1 MKFKDLYEK
10 GLDRKVNPA
19 VSASD
24 LSDDTVLTEITEY
37 VFTPELI
44 ANLYKILQNVKTNQG
59 SHVGIWINGY
69 FGSGKSHFLKYAG
82 YCLSNIGIHRDLAF
96 ERFYE
101 ATQELMHS
109 NIDTTILDQEGV
121 SLNEIKALQNWH
133 VNKADVEMILFNIGD
148 VHDANANQAT
158 AFTTIFWNQFNA
170 QRGYN
175 SFNLALAQYLEKA
188 LDDDGKFQE
197 FKEYVK
203 SKGYDWKRNIS
214 RFAAGRLDLALQ
226 MAKEVDP
233 ALATDVIRTRI
244 LNNDINVSVESFA
257 AEMKEYIDA
266 KQNRNFRLLFFVD
279 EVSQFIGQH
288 RNLLLQLQSLVKRL
302 DEVCESKVWIACT
315 AQQTL
320 EEVVSNVGGNAT
332 NPEDEVGKILGRFE
346 VRASLQGTSPEYI
359 TQKRILDKKGDVEIM
374 LADMYGKDKAKL
386 DAQFVLPSTYK
397 TYKDKDNFAAYYPF
411 VPYQFQ
417 LIKNVLDAFE
427 QLNYV
432 DKQVKGNERSLIN
445 ITYSIAR
452 ETQDMEVGEFVPFDK
467 FFGAMVQG
475 SMQHLGQRA
484 FQNARQALEVIDDEK
499 KQAFYRRVV
508 NVLFMICNLKEEDK
522 QQFSATIDNVV
533 TLLMTK
539 VDASKAA
546 IKQDVSTVLAYLIDK
561 AVIRKV
567 KTDTGAETY
576 EFFTEEE
583 SKVAQII
590 KNQQVDSNTYSDE
603 LKSIFFNHFG
613 NPSNKE
619 TFATRSFNVGISIDG
634 RNYLSNNADVCVD
647 FVTTASTDSPDQ
659 YGFSLNNTPQ
669 GTHLVYFLYPLF
681 KDNQE
686 LRANF
691 LYYCRVQRFAQEP
704 AISEERQRTKLL
716 FQQRA
721 KELYDKE
728 IKPQFQQMLDT
739 CPVISCG
746 SVLSPSEVGT
756 AKKAERYKSLLTRH
770 MESLYQFAKLADNR
784 EVPKT
789 QSDLSAKILRPV
801 EGTAVAV
808 PLSTP
813 EKKVK
818 DWLDRQPHDVT
829 VADAIRQ
836 FAKMPYGWSDFA
848 TIYFLNEL
856 VRRHQYAFNYNNNPN
871 VSREDTA
878 RNIVRDAS
886 KFTVEKAKA
895 ISQDVL
901 NDFIEAWKHIF
912 NVMTVKGSN
921 DSTELF
927 RNCKE
932 TDDSALNRLL
942 KNYRELSRKVNG
954 CPFAH
959 TIDEAITLMEQW
971 LTVRDQ
977 LKFFETIIA
986 AKEEAGQLF
995 DRCKSIN
1002 TFYGD
1007 HFENYQKIRKFID
1020 DNRDNFAFLSADQQ
1034 EAVVALK
1041 AINTDK
1047 EPWNKMPSYM
1057 KLMKNLGGQL
1067 KEKKNELV
1075 EAINAK
1081 YNAVFAELEKYA
1093 DDVHVSRDKFAKRD
1107 VTISLKTQTNNFYA
1121 LQANANTS
1129 EFYEEQMRKINAA
1142 IVLPPTPPTLPTDND
1157 GDGTSVHDDG
1167 GQPTQPTKIR
1177 VRKVVT
1183 LQTHTTEPMHTEAD
1197 IDLYL
1202 QSLKVQLI
1210 QYIGEDNDIIVS

>member
-1 MKFKDLYEK
+1 MKFKELYEK

-24 LSDDTVLTEITEY
+24 LSEDTVMTEIIEY
-37 VFTPELI
+37 VFTEEI
-44 ANLYKILQNVKTNQG
+44 VCNLYDILTNIRQNQG

-69 FGSGKSHFLKYAG
+69 FGTGKSHFLKYVS
-82 YCLSNIGIHRDLAF
+82 YCLSKKYSDFAFTRLIEAIEEIIHN
-96 ERFYE
+96 
-101 ATQELMHS
+101 S
-109 NIDTTILDQEGV
+109 NGMTKLDDKGV
-121 SLNEIKALQNWH
+121 SLSEVKSLQKWYASQ
-133 VNKADVEMILFNIGD
+133 ADVQMVMFNIGD
-148 VHDANANQAT
+148 VHDVNANQSQ

-175 SFNLALAQYLEKA
+175 SFNLAMAQYLEKA

-203 SKGYDWKRNIS
+203 GKGYDWDRNIS

-233 ALATDVIRTRI
+233 ALATDVIRNKI
-244 LNNDINVSVESFA
+244 ANNDINVSVEAFA

-266 KQNRNFRLLFFVD
+266 KNNRNFRLLFFVD
-279 EVSQFIGQH
+279 EVSQFIGMH
-288 RNLLLQLQSLVKRL
+288 RDLLLQLQSLVKRL

-320 EEVVSNVGGNAT
+320 EEVVSNVGGNAA

-359 TQKRILDKKGDVEIM
+359 TQKRILDKKGEVEIM
-374 LADMYGKDKAKL
+374 LADMYTKNKAKL
-386 DAQFVLPSTYK
+386 DAQFVLPASYK
-397 TYKDKDNFAAYYPF
+397 TYTDKDNFAAYYPF

-417 LIKNVLDAFE
+417 LIKKVLDSFE
-427 QLNYV
+427 TMNYV

-452 ETQDMEVGEFVPFDK
+452 ETQDMEVGDFIPFDK
-467 FFGAMVQG
+467 FFGAMFQG

-484 FQNARQALEVIDDEK
+484 FENARQALEVIDDEK

-508 NVLFMICNLKEEDK
+508 HVLFMVCNLKEEDK

-539 VDASKAA
+539 IDASKAA
-546 IKQDVSTVLAYLIDK
+546 IKQDVSSVLAYLIDK

-567 KTDTGAETY
+567 KTDNGAEIY

-603 LKSIFFNHFG
+603 LRNIFFSHFG

-619 TFATRSFNVGISIDG
+619 NFATRSFNIGISIDG
-634 RNYLSNNADVCVD
+634 RNYLNNNADVNVD

-669 GTHLVYFLYPLF
+669 GTHLVYFLYPLL

-686 LRANF
+686 LRSNF

-704 AISEERQRTKLL
+704 ALSEERQRTKMV

-721 KELYDKE
+721 KDLYDKE

-746 SVLSPSEVGT
+746 NVLSQSEMGT
-756 AKKAERYKSLLTRH
+756 AKKAERYKTLLIRH
-770 MESLYQFAKLADNR
+770 METLYQFARLAESR
-784 EVPKT
+784 EVPKSST
-789 QSDLSAKILRPV
+789 ELATKILRPV
-801 EGTAVAV
+801 EESVV
-808 PLSTP
+808 NLPLSTP
-813 EKKVK
+813 EKKIK
-818 DWLDRQPHDVT
+818 DWLDRQPHDVN
-829 VADAIRQ
+829 VADVIRQ
-836 FAKMPYGWSDFA
+836 FTKVPYGWSDYA

-871 VSREDTA
+871 VSREETA

-886 KFTVEKAKA
+886 KFTIEKAKA
-895 ISQDVL
+895 ISQEVL
-901 NDFIEAWKHIF
+901 NDFIDAWKHIF
-912 NVMTVKGSN
+912 NVMSVKGSN

-942 KNYRELSRKVNG
+942 RNYRDLSRKING

-959 TIDEAITLMEQW
+959 TIDEAITLMEKW
-971 LTVRDQ
+971 LMERDH
-977 LKFFETIIA
+977 LKFFQTIIA
-986 AKEEAGQLF
+986 AKDEAGVLF
-995 DRCKSIN
+995 DNCKEIN
-1002 TFYGD
+1002 TFFGD
-1007 HFENYQKIRKFID
+1007 QFDSYRQVRKFID
-1020 DNRDNFAFLSADQQ
+1020 DNKDNFAFLSSEQRK
-1034 EAVVALK
+1034 AVTALH
-1041 AINTDK
+1041 AIDNDE
-1047 EPWNKMPSYM
+1047 EPWSQMPSYK
-1057 KLMKNLGGQL
+1057 KLMKNLNGQL
-1067 KEKKNELV
+1067 LEKKKEL
-1075 EAINAK
+1075 INVITER
-1081 YNAVFAELEKYA
+1081 YNKVFDELEKYA
-1093 DDVHVSRDKFAKRD
+1093 SDMHVEPTMFAKRD
-1107 VTISLKTQTNNFYA
+1107 TTIYLKTNTNNFYA
-1121 LQANANTS
+1121 LQANADTS
-1129 EFYEEQMRKINAA
+1129 QFYEEQMHRINAA
-1142 IVLPPTPPTLPTDND
+1142 VPVIPIPVTPKINEPKPRKRMIVHLNTHYTTP
-1157 GDGTSVHDDG
+1157 
-1167 GQPTQPTKIR
+1167 I
-1177 VRKVVT
+1177 
-1183 LQTHTTEPMHTEAD
+1183 HTEAD
-1197 IDLYL
+1197 VDKYL
-1202 QSLKVQLI
+1202 LSLKEQLMRHI
-1210 QYIGEDNDIIVS
+1210 SEDKDIIVN